1 MEAHMKFNPLISIIL
16 PCYNYGKF
24 LPEAFKS
31 LFSQTYSNWECI
43 VVNDGST
50 DNSKEVIDSFAREDE
65 RIKVIEISNSGV
77 SVARNTA
84 ILNSRG
90 SLLFPLDADNKLFPE
105 CLERCLKEFQRNP
118 DVKLVYSE
126 TELFGDASGLWNLPS
141 FDYRTMLEYNMIDN
155 SCLFLRE
162 DFDRVGGYRL
172 NMINGL
178 EDWDFFIALLEP
190 YSKEQ
195 IIKIAEPLYYY
206 RVTDSSRRST
216 LNKSDKFNLMRD
228 NIVLNN
234 FSIYQK
240 YFPNIFRRIHA
251 YNYQHVMMN
260 KPLVKLVVRFYG
272 MLSKIKQRL
281 K

>member
-1 MEAHMKFNPLISIIL
+1 MPKDLISVII
-16 PCYNYGKF
+16 PCFNAEF
-24 LPEAFKS
+24 TINQTIESVL
-31 LFSQTYSNWECI
+31 SQTYTNWECVI
-43 VVNDGST
+43 VNDGSK
-50 DNSKEVIDSFAREDE
+50 DNSRKIIEPYIKADSRFKLINID
-65 RIKVIEISNSGV
+65 NSGV
-77 SVARNTA
+77 STARNIG
-84 ILNSRG
+84 ILNSQG
-90 SLLFPLDADNKLFPE
+90 TFLFPLDSDNYMAE
-105 CLERCLKEFQRNP
+105 TCLEKCLKEFQKNP

-126 TELFGDASGLWNLPS
+126 TELFGDASGYWNLPP

-216 LNKSDKFNLMRD
+216 
-228 NIVLNN
+228 
-234 FSIYQK
+234 
-240 YFPNIFRRIHA
+240 
-251 YNYQHVMMN
+251 
-260 KPLVKLVVRFYG
+260 
-272 MLSKIKQRL
+272 
-281 K
+281 